1 MPGWSNGQRKNIRKV
16 FKFMPKPNKK
26 DPVNQLE
33 RKDQVIIFRLRSEHI
48 QLNQHLNMIRVRNNA
63 NCPLCPCTEESVAH
77 HLYDCPALGD
87 LRAEYLPLNPDPQNT
102 LYGEGEQLKLTCKYH
117 VMANG
122 RRAQAH
128 WPLDQLNK
136 INSYVHMFT
145 VVIMYSY
152 YFLRLIW

>member
-1 MPGWSNGQRKNIRKV
+1 MHIRPCCLFYSHAKKSVLVWSLWRS
-16 FKFMPKPNKK
+16 P
-26 DPVNQLE
+26 
-33 RKDQVIIFRLRSEHI
+33 IIAVCLRSY
-48 QLNQHLNMIRVRNNA
+48 LKPHLFRFRSQSVNHLRVRNNA

-136 INSYVHMFT
+136 GIT
-145 VVIMYSY
+145 
-152 YFLRLIW
+152 LRIFILIILASQVSNKKRFVKKKQC